1 MAGQEIGTYY
11 VSLMPSG
18 RGFEK
23 AAQGQAETAFKGAEK
38 TSDGF
43 FSGVAKWAKRGAFLI
58 GGMVATVGGL
68 AATGGIS
75 RALNIED
82 ATAKLKGLGHDT
94 ASVDAIMKDALASVK
109 GTAFGL
115 DKAATT
121 AASAVAAG
129 IKPGQE
135 LEKYLRLTADAATI
149 AGTSMEEMGGII
161 NAVTSKGYAGM
172 ENLNRLTERGIPIM
186 QWLQEEYGVTADELA
201 KMVSRGEIDAE
212 TFRRAIEKNI
222 GGAALESGE
231 TTRGAFANMRA
242 ALSRLGL
249 AFVGDGLSGAKTF
262 FKEVTVILDG
272 LTDRV
277 GPWVATINDKLKGAF
292 EIEGMGTRFL
302 DGLDWFIKDFDSTP
316 LGILLDALKPLIPV
330 IRDIGEKVGPVLA
343 DTFREIWKALE
354 PMVPLIADTLVDA
367 IIDLAP
373 PFTDLL
379 IALIPLIPPLV
390 RLATKLMPALV
401 WLVEVLVPK
410 LIDFARFLEDVAVAY
425 QGMADIF
432 EGRKPI
438 VKFGEDIINSNTLVG
453 EWSRKIIDVFD
464 AAIAKVEQFGSF
476 WATVWAAVSGVFGAV
491 IAAIKNMAAGL
502 WRALPQGLRD
512 AINSVS
518 NMLNILRVVVQVG
531 LASAGS
537 WLVSS
542 GQAVIDGFISGI
554 RSRIRAVADAVGA
567 VMATARG
574 FFPNSPAKWG
584 PFSGEGWRQLTRSG
598 GAIMDE
604 FLGGLTAGTP
614 VIQAALNQSVSVPV
628 LSGAA
633 GGFSMP
639 SELVV
644 RDVDGA
650 LISRM
655 QVEAAGV
662 VSAHGSS
669 VASGIRSRR
678 RSDA

>member
-43 FSGVAKWAKRGAFLI
+43 FSGVAKWAKRGALLI

-94 ASVDAIMKDALASVK
+94 ASVETIMKDALASVK

-115 DKAATT
+115 DTAATL

-129 IKPGQE
+129 IKPGRD
-135 LEKYLRLTADAATI
+135 LERYLRLTADAATI
-149 AGTSMEEMGGII
+149 AGGSMEDLGRVM
-161 NAVTSKGYAGM
+161 NNVTTLGAAYNDSLQILAQKG
-172 ENLNRLTERGIPIM
+172 LPIYD
-186 QWLQEEYGVTADELA
+186 WLAEKLGVTTAEVKKLA
-201 KMVSRGEIDAE
+201 SEGKVSAE
-212 TFRRAIEKNI
+212 VFREAIEDNI
-222 GGAALESGE
+222 AGAALTAGD

-262 FKEVTVILDG
+262 FEEVTVIFDG
-272 LTDRV
+272 LTERV
-277 GPWVATINDKLKGAF
+277 GPWVSKINEKIGGLF
-292 EIEGMGTRFL
+292 QINGMGDKFL
-302 DGLDWFIKDFDSTP
+302 AGLDTFLKNFDATP
-316 LGILLDALKPLIPV
+316 LAALLDALKPLVPV
-330 IRDIGEKVGPVLA
+330 IREVGEKVGPVLA
-343 DTFREIWKALE
+343 ETFREVWTALE
-354 PMVPLIADTLVDA
+354 PLVPLLADTLVDA
-367 IIDLAP
+367 IVELAP
-373 PFTDLL
+373 PLTDLVV
-379 IALIPLIPPLV
+379 ALLPLIPPLV
-390 RLATKLMPALV
+390 RLAAELLPALT
-401 WLVEVLVPK
+401 WLIKAIIPGIVS
-410 LIDFARFLEDVAVAY
+410 FAGSLEDLALGY
-425 QGMADIF
+425 GGLADIF
-432 EGRKPI
+432 EGRKPL
-438 VKFGEDIINSNTLVG
+438 VQFGYEIINSNTLVG
-453 EWSRKIIDVFD
+453 QWSRTVIQLFD
-464 AAIAKVEQFGSF
+464 AAMKQVEQFGSF
-476 WATVWAAVSGVFGAV
+476 WSTVWSSIAAVFGA
-491 IAAIKNMAAGL
+491 IITYIQNLARGL
-502 WRALPQGLRD
+502 WNALPQGLRD
-512 AINSVS
+512 AITSVG

-604 FLGGLTAGTP
+604 FMGGLTAGTP
-614 VIQAALNQSVSVPV
+614 VLQAALNQSVSVPV

-633 GGFSMP
+633 SGFSMP

-644 RDVDGA
+644 RDIDGA
-650 LISRM
+650 LIGRM
-655 QVEAAGV
+655 QTEAAGV
-662 VSAHGSS
+662 VSAHGSR